1 MKLIYLFILSPS
13 FPVDNFCTIM
23 RGMDTRWPKVL
34 DIIKNRVSTANYRAW
49 YAPASCQTLK
59 DGNLLILVPSSF
71 IKENLSIKFRAI
83 LDAAIGEVYGK
94 NISLDFKVDS
104 SMASKNAVEE
114 EETIFTAPA
123 TPAPAAFGLNPK
135 YTLKNFVVGLSNNL
149 AYAAAQA
156 VVQNPGT
163 SYNPLFVYGG
173 TGVGK
178 THLMQGIGNALL
190 EKNTALKIVYC
201 SSEKFMNDFI
211 QSIQTKRTGDFRAKY
226 RNCDLLLIDDIQFI
240 SGRDSTQEEFFH
252 TFNELQTKNAQ
263 VVLTSDR
270 PPNDIQKLE
279 PRLQSRFQGGLMVDI
294 QLPDFDTRVA
304 ILKAKCLER
313 GEDIPEEIL
322 TLIAENMPTN
332 ARELEGKFIQ
342 TIQSA
347 KLLGQTLT
355 EEVVRN
361 FLGKT
366 APVQNPNQKPDH
378 KKVLMEVNQYFNI
391 KMADITGP
399 RRKKELVLPRH
410 LAMYLMYE
418 ECKLPY
424 EKIGELLGGR
434 DHTTIM
440 HGVEKIQEVV
450 NRDREVQRILIE
462 IKQSLI
468 G

>member
-1 MKLIYLFILSPS
+1 MEKQWSKALENIRDQVSLANFRTWFLPTSAEFSKEGLF
-13 FPVDNFCTIM
+13 V
-23 RGMDTRWPKVL
+23 V
-34 DIIKNRVSTANYRAW
+34 V
-49 YAPASCQTLK
+49 
-59 DGNLLILVPSSF
+59 VPSAF
-71 IKENLSIKFRAI
+71 IKQTISVKYLPI
-83 LDAAIGEVYGK
+83 LEKAVEEVYGK
-94 NISLDFKVDS
+94 KFTIHFKIDS
-104 SMASKNAVEE
+104 SKINKDIVGEEDEPVFIAQVTPTAAS
-114 EETIFTAPA
+114 
-123 TPAPAAFGLNPK
+123 FGLNPK

-190 EKNTALKIVYC
+190 EKKTALKIIYC

-211 QSIQTKRTGDFRAKY
+211 QSIQTKKTGDFRAKY

-252 TFNELQTKNAQ
+252 TFNELQTKNSQ

-294 QLPDFDTRVA
+294 QIPDFDTRVA
-304 ILKAKCLER
+304 ILRAKCLER
-313 GEDIPEEIL
+313 GENVPEEII
-322 TLIAENMPTN
+322 TLIAENMTTN

-342 TIQSA
+342 IIQSA
-347 KLLGQTLT
+347 KLLKQSLT

-361 FLGKT
+361 YLGKT
-366 APVQNPNQKPDH
+366 APSQNINQKPDH

-399 RRKKELVLPRH
+399 RRKKELVLPRQ
-410 LAMYLMYE
+410 LAMYIMYE

-440 HGVEKIQEVV
+440 HGVNKIQQAI

-462 IKQSLI
+462 IKQLLVV
-468 G
+468 